1 MNKSR
6 YYPLH
11 YAAMNNQLVK
21 CVKILVE
28 FGAHING
35 FMTKIEAHVRFKRT
49 PLIHACMYENAH
61 IVSHLL
67 RMGTNANVFDSSM
80 NTALHYAIAYGWYFC
95 VRLLFEADTNL
106 NCANCWQTICLRV
119 DFSKGHHGI
128 CDYLLTE
135 YQADINLKTDDGLTL
150 VIITVDVEIS
160 ASSLQQLEYVVVKH
174 KADSKLELNL
184 DVSHDET
191 STRLYLT
198 VIKHLLIEN
207 NLSNF
212 VIDACIASNHL
223 DLLITFLHQP
233 IDIDLKN
240 SLLKSIV
247 TTSEIVNRKSWIWN
261 FASISKNKSIK
272 KYSLI
277 HLIIQRN
284 WQESSTTRSSFNK
297 EFFRILITSVK
308 FLLELDT
315 DVNFSDEEKRITL
328 IYDVRQNNI
337 DMVKLLLNKIYN
349 PNDNLH

>member
-233 IDIDLKN
+233 IDIDLNQLYTKSN
-240 SLLKSIV
+240 DDSLYN
-247 TTSEIVNRKSWIWN
+247 NRKFI
-261 FASISKNKSIK
+261 IK
-272 KYSLI
+272 INL
-277 HLIIQRN
+277 
-284 WQESSTTRSSFNK
+284 
-297 EFFRILITSVK
+297 K